1 MAEKTKR
8 ELIFVPAVRLLQLQE
23 ERVTLPQRMRVD
35 TGALDARL
43 DFYMEQF
50 LSFERAEES
59 ADLSFVQND
68 ALPKQGYTLRVAKGK
83 ITIAYCEPCGAF
95 YALTTLRQ
103 LLAQQKEGTVPAL
116 WIEDAPSIPTRG
128 LMLDVSRG
136 RMSSMETICKTVDL
150 LANLKYNHMQL

>member
-59 ADLSFVQND
+59 ADLSFVQYD
-68 ALPKQGYTLRVAKGK
+68 ALP
-83 ITIAYCEPCGAF
+83 
-95 YALTTLRQ
+95 
-103 LLAQQKEGTVPAL
+103 
-116 WIEDAPSIPTRG
+116 
-128 LMLDVSRG
+128 
-136 RMSSMETICKTVDL
+136 
-150 LANLKYNHMQL
+150 